1 MKFLKIAVLYG
12 GVSKEREVSISSSKG
27 IIAALKE
34 NGHDVIA
41 IDFNPEE
48 LQTIIELKVDLV
60 FIALHGK
67 YGEDGRVQGLLDM
80 LEIPYVGSGVLSS
93 ALAMDKYKAKQLFE
107 KMGIPIAKG
116 LRFNV
121 NQYTNIRSICEK
133 IHANFKPPFVI
144 KPNREGSTLGLTI
157 VKSESETEEAILKA
171 AMSDDY
177 IIVEQFIKGRE
188 LTVPVMGAMNEEE
201 ALPIIEIIPQAE
213 LYDYEAKYAVG
224 GSEHIIPAPLTEALT
239 ELIKSYA
246 VLAHQVLNCE
256 TYSRADFI
264 LAEDNTPYILEV
276 NTLPGMTETSL
287 FPDAAKEVGL
297 SYALM
302 MEKFIELTVNS

>member
-1 MKFLKIAVLYG
+1 MKIAVLYG